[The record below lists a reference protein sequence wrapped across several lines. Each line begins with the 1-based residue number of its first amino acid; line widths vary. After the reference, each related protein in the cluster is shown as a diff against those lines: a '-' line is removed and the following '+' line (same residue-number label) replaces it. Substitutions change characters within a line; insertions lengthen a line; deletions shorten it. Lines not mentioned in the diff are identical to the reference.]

1 MKNPIPSWRS
11 WAPPVTV
18 ALLALLLVLPN
29 LSGPADRLYPL
40 AGDALKYERT
50 GRGLALFLSEPGTSL
65 PALFRGFD
73 QAALERYGL
82 DEWIFQHTPTYSWSL
97 AVTFWLSG
105 GSVGAARALSAC
117 FFAAAAALLVLWAR
131 RHFGLKVALASAG
144 LFLLWPAHL
153 YFATAL
159 MTEVPMIFF
168 ALLAAYG
175 LDATRDDPRP
185 LRVGLGGA
193 ALGLLMLSKTTFRI
207 AALPLLLLDLWTYVA
222 AARKGRPWPR
232 FLGVRLV
239 GLLVALAP
247 FYGFLGLSKMDPD
260 PLRSAGDTEMWLYR
274 GNYVPDQGFENIG
287 IGDAR
292 TPELAKALDSVTH
305 LSKEEKRRPM
315 YKEAFQSTVRTYP
328 VGMAALMLAKVR
340 WFWTY
345 PAWKQDITFWFGTV
359 PPPAR
364 VQPLLALLAL
374 IGAAG
379 LLRRGPGGLLP
390 AVIALYVAAV
400 HGATHL
406 VSRYNVSVV
415 GLAFPYA
422 MLVCFGVGQWV
433 IAERQALRARLGAVL
448 RSFRVHPDGWA
459 TGIIGLLALVVG
471 RDHWR
476 SLLGVSNDVA
486 AALRLNLGLLALL
499 LLGVALFRAGRRGGV
514 PGPRLLLSLLLF
526 PGLCAAVLWGERRS
540 DPDSDRFVARL
551 ARVGD
556 RIEQKITLPPSLR
569 WEGIVGAEMVAD
581 LLPSIRPG
589 YTLVARVNGHEA
601 ARFEPKLRSGP
612 GDFEL
617 DHALFDQQDRWNRVL
632 RSTERHYENFVQRR
646 YAGCGYEFFPQ
657 WYRIPFEP
665 AWIAGSDEVKL
676 ELELAATS
684 GGYVDCFGDANLRAL
699 TGAAPG
705 GDEPEAARGRE
716 VHAPAFLVNAYDLS
730 NYRFD
735 LFATDR
741 LRADARLTRPLRLE
755 SPAGAGSFWRGGAR
769 LADLSP
775 SGGRQDGEYRLRLRL
790 QNAGEWWKRTQD
802 RKERM
807 IFTSRPRPDDT
818 KPETADFR
826 RMTMDR
832 DTYFDGWRTF

>member
-1 MKNPIPSWRS
+1 MKNPILSWRA
-11 WAPPVTV
+11 WVPPVSV

-29 LSGPADRLYPL
+29 LSGPTDRLYPL

-105 GSVGAARALSAC
+105 GSVSAARALSAC
-117 FFAAAAALLVLWAR
+117 YFAAAAALLVLWAR
-131 RHFGLKVALASAG
+131 RHFGLKVALASGG

-175 LDATRDDPRP
+175 LDATREDSRP
-185 LRVGLGGA
+185 IRVGLGGA
-193 ALGLLMLSKTTFRI
+193 ALGLLVLSKTTFRV
-207 AALPLLLLDLWTYVA
+207 AALPLLVLDLWSFLA
-222 AARKGRPWPR
+222 AAGKGGRWPR
-232 FLGVRLV
+232 FLGVRLA
-239 GLLVALAP
+239 GLLIALAP

-292 TPELAKALDSVTH
+292 TPELAKALDSVTE

-315 YKEAFQSTVRTYP
+315 YKAAFESTVRAHP
-328 VGMAALMLAKVR
+328 VGMVALMLAKLR

-345 PAWKQDITFWFGTV
+345 PAWKQDLSFWFGTL
-359 PPPAR
+359 PPPSR

-374 IGAAG
+374 IGAAA
-379 LLRRGPGGLLP
+379 LLRRGPRGLLP
-390 AVIALYVAAV
+390 AAIALYVAAV

-406 VSRYNVSVV
+406 VSRYNVPVV

-422 MLVCFGVGQWV
+422 MLVCFGLGHWM
-433 IAERQALRARLGAVL
+433 IAERQVLTTRFGAALRT
-448 RSFRVHPDGWA
+448 FRAHPEAWA
-459 TGIIGLLALVVG
+459 AGVSGLLALLVG
-471 RDHWR
+471 RDQWR
-476 SLLGVSNDVA
+476 SLLAVSNDVA
-486 AALRLNLGLLALL
+486 AALRLNLGLLALT
-499 LLGVALFRAGRRGGV
+499 LLGLALFRAGRHQRIPTV
-514 PGPRLLLSLLLF
+514 RLLLSLLLF

-540 DPDSDRFVARL
+540 DPDGDRFVARL
-551 ARVGD
+551 ERVGD
-556 RIEQKITLPPSLR
+556 RIEQKITLPPNLR
-569 WEGIVGAEMVAD
+569 WEGIVGAEIAAD
-581 LLPSIRPG
+581 LLPSVQPG

-601 ARFEPKLRSGP
+601 ARFEPKLPSGST
-612 GDFEL
+612 DFEL
-617 DHALFDQQDRWNRVL
+617 DRALFDQQDRWNRVL
-632 RSTERHYENFVQRR
+632 RSAERHYQNFVQRR
-646 YAGCGYEFFPQ
+646 HPGCGYEFFPQ
-657 WYRIPFEP
+657 WYRIPFDP
-665 AWIAGSDEVKL
+665 AWISGANEVTL

-684 GGYVDCFGDANLRAL
+684 GGYVDCFGDAKVRAL
-699 TGAAPG
+699 TGPNPG
-705 GDEPEAARGRE
+705 VEEDGAARGRE
-716 VHAPAFLVNAYDLS
+716 VNAPAFLVNAYDLS

-741 LRADARLTRPLRLE
+741 LRADSRLTRPLRLE
-755 SPAGAGSFWRGGAR
+755 SPASIGAYWRGGTR
-769 LADLSP
+769 RADLSP
-775 SGGRQDGEYRLRLRL
+775 AAGRQDGEYRLRLRL
-790 QNAGEWWKRTQD
+790 RNAGEWWRRTQD

-807 IFTSRPRPDDT
+807 IFTARPRPDDS